1 MTIHQIKWFPNESI
15 IGRFGYFPKKFFL
28 IVLILL
34 NYVALSAQNF
44 SIEGTIKNNNNEYIG
59 SANLKINGQAVY
71 VDQNGKFKVE
81 NLGQKSAYVQVNSLG
96 YELYEQSFELTSG
109 TNSLEIILSNSQEQ
123 IEEVKITGLTKVQ
136 ELNRQAFSV
145 TAVDATKLH
154 NNAINLSKA
163 LDRVPGVRVRETGGL
178 GSNFNLSLNGFSGNH
193 IRFFID
199 GVSMDNMG
207 SSFMINNIP
216 INLAERIEVYKGVVP
231 IWLGSDALGGAI
243 NIVTGTTKRNY
254 VDISYSYGSFN
265 THRTVVNTAVT
276 SKKGLTLELN
286 AYQNYS
292 DNSYKVF
299 IEAFNNRRD
308 NYANSTEIPR
318 FHDQYHNES
327 LIANFGLVNKAFAD
341 RLMVGINLGKN
352 YKEIQTGARME
363 SVFGAW
369 HRRGDVLMPSIKYS
383 KRDLIR
389 GLDVVVNG
397 NINLGTEQN
406 IDTVNRR
413 FDWFGDTG
421 VQLPATS
428 GERSRTMYKYR
439 NNEAILTSNI
449 NYSLGE
455 NNTLTLS
462 NVFNSFNRQGS
473 DPLNPQNN
481 EYERAKLSKKNVLGL
496 GYQYQKD
503 RRWSITLFGKML
515 TQSNRNGDE
524 QHLNMRR
531 FGYGTAATY
540 FMGENFQIK
549 ASYELTNRMATPYEI
564 FGDVENQ
571 DANPNLKPEKSNNL
585 NLGVNYQVDIHTDHK
600 IALSTGFIYRYSNDF
615 IYQRLNN
622 NQSKYTADN
631 REGVRTV
638 GGDIELRYAF
648 KEWLNAGSTWTYQY
662 LQNMQKY
669 EQGYTEISPVYKDQM
684 PNIPFLFGNFDVNA
698 NLMNLSGR
706 GNRLSIGYNLQYI
719 HDFYLYWPSRGELKN
734 NIPKQLSH
742 DINLVFSLKEGKYN
756 LGIEARNI
764 TDERLYDNFSM
775 QKPGRGF
782 FVNLRY
788 FINKK

>member
-1 MTIHQIKWFPNESI
+1 MTIHPINWFYSESVS
-15 IGRFGYFPKKFFL
+15 RTFGSFLKKYVL
-28 IVLILL
+28 TILILL
-34 NYVALSAQNF
+34 NYAALSAQNI
-44 SIEGTIKNNNNEYIG
+44 SIEGSIKNKNKEHIA
-59 SANLKINGQAVY
+59 SAILKINDHAVL
-71 VDQNGKFKVE
+71 VDQEGNFKIE
-81 NLGQKSAYVQVNSLG
+81 NLKNKTAEIQVHSFG
-96 YELYEQSFELTSG
+96 YEPYSQTVTLNNGVNFF
-109 TNSLEIILSNSQEQ
+109 EIILSNSEEE
-123 IEEVKITGLTKVQ
+123 IEEVTIMGLTKVQ
-136 ELNRQAFSV
+136 ELNRQAFNV

-163 LDRVPGVRVRETGGL
+163 LDRVPGIRVRETGGL
-178 GSNFNLSLNGFSGNH
+178 GSNVNLSLHGFSGNH

-199 GVSMDNMG
+199 GVPMDNMG

-216 INLAERIEVYKGVVP
+216 VNFAERIEVYKGVVP

-243 NIVTGTTKRNY
+243 NIVTGTSKRNY

-265 THRTVVNTAVT
+265 THRTVVSTAVT
-276 SKKGLTLELN
+276 SKSGLTLELT

-292 DNSYKVF
+292 DNNYKVF
-299 IEAFNNRRD
+299 IEDYNNRRD

-327 LIANFGLVNKAFAD
+327 IIANFGLVNKRVAD
-341 RLMVGINLGKN
+341 RLMLGINVGKN

-369 HRRGDVLMPSIKYS
+369 HRRGQILMPSIKYN
-383 KRDLIR
+383 KRNLIK
-389 GLDVVVNG
+389 GLDVVING

-421 VQLPATS
+421 VKLPPTS
-428 GERSRTMYKYR
+428 GERTRTLYKFR
-439 NNEAILTSNI
+439 NNDGILTSSF

-455 NNTLTLS
+455 HHTFTLS
-462 NVFNSFNRQGS
+462 NVLNSFNRKGS
-473 DPLNPQNN
+473 DELNPQNN
-481 EYERAKLSKKNVLGL
+481 EYERTKISRKNVLGF
-496 GYQYQKD
+496 GYQFQQD
-503 RRWSITLFGKML
+503 RIWSITLFGKL
-515 TQSNRNGDE
+515 LNQFNKNGEE

-540 FMGENFQIK
+540 FMNESFQIK

-571 DANPNLKPEKSNNL
+571 DANPDLKPEKSNNF
-585 NLGVNYQVDIHTDHK
+585 NLGVNYQFDINPNHK
-600 IALSTGFIYRYSNDF
+600 IALNTGFIYRYSNDF

-631 REGVRTV
+631 RDGVKTI
-638 GGDIELRYAF
+638 GGDIELRYNF

-669 EQGYTEISPVYKDQM
+669 DEGYTGISPVYKDQM

-698 NLMNLSGR
+698 NLLNFSGT
-706 GNRLSIGYNLQYI
+706 GNRLNVGYNLQYI
-719 HDFYLYWPSRGELKN
+719 HEFYLYWPSRGELKH

-742 DINLVFSLKEGKYN
+742 DINLVYSLKQGKYN
-756 LGIEARNI
+756 LGLEARNI
-764 TDERLYDNFSM
+764 TNQRLYDNFSM

-782 FVNLRY
+782 YVNLRY